1 MAEAQESKEE
11 KCHIAFTGF
20 PKDAET
26 IEITTLVSEYMYD
39 NVKGYE
45 TEVLGVQDKNEQ
57 RRVGVRFKQEDQSK
71 VQERLEQEQHKFLYK
86 GQPLMIVTIGED
98 EAKEYV
104 SPLARNDDDQEADAK
119 DNESADEIK
128 PKECLITDAR
138 DYQGLLGSLRVFPR
152 SLLSLGSR

>member
-1 MAEAQESKEE
+1 MP
-11 KCHIAFTGF
+11 H
-20 PKDAET
+20 
-26 IEITTLVSEYMYD
+26 
-39 NVKGYE
+39 
-45 TEVLGVQDKNEQ
+45 EVLGVQDKNEQ

-86 GQPLMIVTIGED
+86 AQPLMIVTIGED
-98 EAKEYV
+98 EANEYV
-104 SPLARNDDDQEADAK
+104 SPLARNDDDKEADAK

-128 PKECLITDAR
+128 PKECLITDASHHAR